1 MEQSSSFALEITAMA
16 PANTITAHLKMFV
29 IADDGQEYAAKGIN
43 DGYSE
48 HVLVPNPDQIPAAEW
63 LCSNLAEICGLPIP
77 NYKILLDKNKGDY
90 YFGSRIEL
98 ACDETI
104 LNELIW
110 LDRIKNASE
119 QLKKQLW
126 AIHAFDL
133 FIYNIDRHINNY
145 LYVVNRSNSFDI
157 QAFDFSLSSLV
168 LGWPKE
174 VDLNAFPKNCNT
186 SNSWSYI
193 KKITG
198 VKHEYT
204 KSALKI
210 LDKLKLIDVSK
221 IKNIFEGMPGQ
232 WVNKELKNN
241 LIDWWQ
247 SPARLSK
254 IDLVIEEIKNESI
267 SI

>member
-1 MEQSSSFALEITAMA
+1 MEQSSLFALEITDKA

-29 IADDGQEYAAKGIN
+29 IADDGQEYAAKGIH
-43 DGYSE
+43 DGYNERVS
-48 HVLVPNPDQIPAAEW
+48 VPHPNQIPAAEW

-77 NYKILLDKNKGDY
+77 NYKILLDKNNGNY

-98 ACDETI
+98 ACDKAI
-104 LNELIW
+104 LDGVSW
-110 LDRIKNASE
+110 LNRIKNASE

-126 AIHAFDL
+126 SIHAFDL
-133 FIYNIDRHINNY
+133 FIYNMDRHINNY

-174 VDLNAFPKNCNT
+174 IDLSAFPNCNT

-198 VKHEYT
+198 IKDEYT
-204 KSALKI
+204 TSALKI
-210 LDKLKLIDVSK
+210 LGKLKLIDVSK
-221 IKNIFEGMPGQ
+221 IDDIFSKMPSQ
-232 WVNKELKNN
+232 WVNEELKIN

-267 SI
+267 

>member
-1 MEQSSSFALEITAMA
+1 MEQSSLFALEITDKA
-16 PANTITAHLKMFV
+16 PANTNTAHLKMFV
-29 IADDGQEYAAKGIN
+29 IADDGQEYAAKGIH
-43 DGYSE
+43 DGCNG
-48 HVLVPNPDQIPAAEW
+48 HVSVPNPDQIPAAEW

-77 NYKILLDKNKGDY
+77 NYKILLDKNNNNY

-98 ACDETI
+98 ACNKTI
-104 LNELIW
+104 LDGSSW
-110 LDRIKNASE
+110 LKRIRKASE
-119 QLKKQLW
+119 HFKKQLW

-145 LYVVNRSNSFDI
+145 LYVENRSNSFDI

-174 VDLNAFPKNCNT
+174 VDLSAFPDCNT

-193 KKITG
+193 KKITEI
-198 VKHEYT
+198 KDEYT

-210 LDKLKLIDVSK
+210 LDKLKSIDVST
-221 IKNIFEGMPGQ
+221 IEDIFSKMPSQ
-232 WVNKELKNN
+232 WVNEELKIN

-267 SI
+267 

>member
-1 MEQSSSFALEITAMA
+1 MEQSSLFALEITDKA

-29 IADDGQEYAAKGIN
+29 IADDGQEYAAKGIH
-43 DGYSE
+43 DGYNE
-48 HVLVPNPDQIPAAEW
+48 HVSVPNPNQIPAAEW

-77 NYKILLDKNKGDY
+77 NYKILLDKNNGNY

-98 ACDETI
+98 ACDKTI
-104 LNELIW
+104 LNGLSW
-110 LDRIKNASE
+110 LNRIKNASE
-119 QLKKQLW
+119 QFKKQLW

-168 LGWPKE
+168 LGWPKG
-174 VDLNAFPKNCNT
+174 VDLSAFPNCNT

-198 VKHEYT
+198 IKDEYT

-221 IKNIFEGMPGQ
+221 IDDIFSKMPSQ
-232 WVNKELKNN
+232 WVNEELKIN

-267 SI
+267 

>member
-1 MEQSSSFALEITAMA
+1 MEQSSLFALEITDKA
-16 PANTITAHLKMFV
+16 PANNITAHLKMFV
-29 IADDGQEYAAKGIN
+29 IADDGQEYAAKGIH
-43 DGYSE
+43 DGNSE
-48 HVLVPNPDQIPAAEW
+48 HVPVPNPNQIPAAEW

-77 NYKILLDKNKGDY
+77 NYKILLDKNNGDY

-98 ACDETI
+98 ACDKTI
-104 LNELIW
+104 LDGASW
-110 LDRIKNASE
+110 LNRIKNASE
-119 QLKKQLW
+119 QFKKQLW

-145 LYVVNRSNSFDI
+145 LYVINRSNSFDI

-168 LGWPKE
+168 LGWPKG
-174 VDLNAFPKNCNT
+174 VDLSVFPTDCNT

-198 VKHEYT
+198 VKDEYT

-210 LDKLKLIDVSK
+210 LAKLKLIDVSK
-221 IKNIFEGMPGQ
+221 IDDIFSKMPIQ
-232 WVNKELKNN
+232 WVNKDLKIN

-267 SI
+267 

>member
-1 MEQSSSFALEITAMA
+1 MEQSSLFALEITDKA
-16 PANTITAHLKMFV
+16 PANNITAHLKMFV
-29 IADDGQEYAAKGIN
+29 IADDGQEYAAKGIH
-43 DGYSE
+43 DGNSE
-48 HVLVPNPDQIPAAEW
+48 HVPVPNPNQIPAAEW

-77 NYKILLDKNKGDY
+77 NYKILLDKNNGDY

-98 ACDETI
+98 ACDKTI
-104 LNELIW
+104 LDGASW
-110 LDRIKNASE
+110 LNRIKNASE

-145 LYVVNRSNSFDI
+145 LYVINRSNSFDI

-168 LGWPKE
+168 LGWPKG
-174 VDLNAFPKNCNT
+174 VDLSVFPTNCNT

-193 KKITG
+193 KIITG
-198 VKHEYT
+198 VKDEYT

-221 IKNIFEGMPGQ
+221 I
-232 WVNKELKNN
+232 
-241 LIDWWQ
+241 
-247 SPARLSK
+247 
-254 IDLVIEEIKNESI
+254 DLVIEEIKNESI
-267 SI
+267 